1 MTMLQ
6 RILILLLLPA
16 LAIAAVQLVTARA
29 ARDES
34 RRALVRLDATV
45 AQVRTIETLSAR
57 TAQWAQRGRPPLAK
71 GGLTTAVNEALASA
85 GLPAASLSSL
95 SPATEMPIALRPAAA
110 SGSGEANAPGLA
122 AVRQR
127 ALLTLAPISLPQVG
141 RFLAAWREAH
151 PDWIVSAIDFSPE
164 PPGRREPTPG
174 SDLPLRVVITL
185 ETLFVEPAAASPAA
199 SGALR

>member
-1 MTMLQ
+1 MTILQ

-16 LAIAAVQLVTARA
+16 MGVAAVQLFAARA
-29 ARDES
+29 ARAES
-34 RRALVRLDATV
+34 RSAMNRLEATLG
-45 AQVRTIETLSAR
+45 QVRTIETLNTR
-57 TAQWAQRGRPPLAK
+57 TASWAQRGRPSLAQ

-85 GLPAASLSSL
+85 GLPAASLASL
-95 SPATEMPIALRPAAA
+95 SPAAEMPIALRPSAA
-110 SGSGEANAPGLA
+110 SGSGEANTPGLA

-141 RFLAAWREAH
+141 RFLSAWREAH
-151 PDWIVSAIDFSPE
+151 PDWIVSTIDFSPE
-164 PPGRREPTPG
+164 PPGRREPSPG

-185 ETLFVEPAAASPAA
+185 ETLFVEPAAALPAA

>member
-1 MTMLQ
+1 MTMLH
-6 RILILLLLPA
+6 RMLILLLLPA
-16 LAIAAVQLVTARA
+16 LAIAAVQFVAARA

-34 RRALVRLDATV
+34 RRALARLDATV
-45 AQVRTIETLSAR
+45 AQVRTIESLSDR
-57 TAQWAQRGRPPLAK
+57 TAQWAQRGRPPLAQ

-85 GLPAASLSSL
+85 GLPAASLASL
-95 SPATEMPIALRPAAA
+95 SPAAEMPIALRPAAA
-110 SGSGEANAPGLA
+110 SGSSDASAPGLA

-141 RFLAAWREAH
+141 RFLSAWREAH
-151 PDWIVSAIDFSPE
+151 PDWTISAIDFSPE
-164 PPGRREPTPG
+164 APGRREPSPG

-185 ETLFVEPAAASPAA
+185 ETLFVEPAAALPTA

>member
-1 MTMLQ
+1 MTLLQ
-6 RILILLLLPA
+6 RMLILLLLPA
-16 LAIAAVQLVTARA
+16 LAVAAVQLVTARA

-34 RRALVRLDATV
+34 RRALSRLEA
-45 AQVRTIETLSAR
+45 ALSQVRTIETLSAR
-57 TAQWAQRGRPPLAK
+57 TAEWAHRGRPSLAH

-85 GLPAASLSSL
+85 GLLASSLSSL
-95 SPATEMPIALRPAAA
+95 SPAAEMPIALRPAAA

-141 RFLAAWREAH
+141 RFLGAWREAH
-151 PDWIVSAIDFSPE
+151 PDWTISAIDFSPE
-164 PPGRREPTPG
+164 APGRREPSPG

-185 ETLFVEPAAASPAA
+185 ETLFVEPAAASPSA